1 MEVTIPLAFGFDA
14 NNTRLFHSYLY
25 LYLSSEFKAM
35 KMILI
40 SSLSMTTSF
49 QQTMRM
55 LSVPSRST
63 YYLKQFYW
71 CQAISHSNDICQWPF
86 SPNVCLVLLW
96 VDVVHCTALPQPY
109 PRFEEHCTRVLKRY
123 LVLGTW
129 CLSLTA
135 SILKVFCPRV
145 SPSHTILGSCF

>member
-55 LSVPSRST
+55 LSVSSRST
-63 YYLKQFYW
+63 YYLKHFLLIMLA
-71 CQAISHSNDICQWPF
+71 AILMTCQWPF
-86 SPNVCLVLLW
+86 SPNICLVLLW
-96 VDVVHCTALPQPY
+96 VDVVHCTALPQPH
-109 PRFEEHCTRVLKRY
+109 PRFEEHSTRVRKRY
-123 LVLGTW
+123 WVLGTW

-135 SILKVFCPRV
+135 STLKVFCPRV
-145 SPSHTILGSCF
+145 SPSPTILGSCF